1 MQIIDILGYEQEL
14 VCVLRQFRD
23 RLMRSIWL
31 RLANA
36 LPSLAIPLPNQ
47 FRITR
52 ESLRRRQLCR
62 IEVSPV
68 TILATK
74 SRDPAFGGNPR
85 ACNYEN
91 AHTYVVGESRA
102 VPKAFESRRSAPT
115 LPSYSQP
122 IWRPLFWSSSQVIS
136 GLK

>member
-1 MQIIDILGYEQEL
+1 MAARAARHKNVSVNLHDLLNRQSRAHVQVIDILGYEQEL

-68 TILATK
+68 TILATESWDATL
-74 SRDPAFGGNPR
+74 SRNAR
-85 ACNYEN
+85 AC
-91 AHTYVVGESRA
+91 
-102 VPKAFESRRSAPT
+102 
-115 LPSYSQP
+115 
-122 IWRPLFWSSSQVIS
+122 
-136 GLK
+136 